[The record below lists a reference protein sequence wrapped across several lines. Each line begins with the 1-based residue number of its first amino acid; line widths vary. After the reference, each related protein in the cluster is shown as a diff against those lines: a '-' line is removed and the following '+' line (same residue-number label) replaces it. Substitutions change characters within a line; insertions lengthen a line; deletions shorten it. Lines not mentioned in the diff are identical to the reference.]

1 MSTKQHPQRTCVV
14 CREKKLKRELTR
26 IVLTETGLCVDVT
39 GKKNGRGAYLCNQLE
54 CWERA
59 ASQSVLAKA
68 LRAEISNDD
77 RNYLRQMIPS

>member
-14 CREKKLKRELTR
+14 CRTKKDKRELTR
-26 IVLTETGLCVDVT
+26 LVLTETGLCVDVK
-39 GKKNGRGAYLCNQLE
+39 GKMDGRGAYLCSRPD

-59 ASQSVLAKA
+59 ASQSILAKA

-77 RNYLRQMIPS
+77 RIYLRQIIQS

>member
-14 CREKKLKRELTR
+14 CRTKQDKRDLTR
-26 IVLTETGLCVDVT
+26 LVLAETGLCVDVK
-39 GKKNGRGAYLCNQLE
+39 GKMNGRGAYLCDNPD

-59 ASQSVLAKA
+59 MSQSILAKA
-68 LRAEISNDD
+68 LRAELNDDD